1 MLKKMVILGV
11 VGFVAVSALGGTKL
25 ASYIRSELR
34 EARERA
40 ESNIPPEK
48 EVARLRNEL
57 KLLDKDLV
65 AVINELAKQR
75 VAVNDLQSQTEDL
88 ATKQATSLKAL
99 KDRGV
104 ELKARAE
111 ALKNAQGHVT
121 FGNRT
126 VNLVDANKELES
138 ARSELEQDANRY
150 KSTQKSLESMQALL
164 ANRVKVRDS
173 LEKQL
178 VAMKAQKA
186 ELTAAVDDM
195 EAQLAALKLQQMES
209 KYQTDDTRLAK
220 IKEDLRVLKTKVD
233 VEREKLKLMPI
244 ANESA
249 PAAGATK
256 SVDDILGSLEPTK
269 PAQPDAG
276 KTGDKV
282 PVAD

>member
-11 VGFVAVSALGGTKL
+11 VGFVAVSALGDTKL

-40 ESNIPPEK
+40 EANIPPEK

-57 KLLDKDLV
+57 KLLDKDIV

-88 ATKQATSLKAL
+88 AAKQTAALASL
-99 KDRGV
+99 KDRGQAI
-104 ELKARAE
+104 KS
-111 ALKNAQGHVT
+111 AQGHVT
-121 FGNRT
+121 FGTRT
-126 VNLVDANKELES
+126 VNVADARTELE
-138 ARSELEQDANRY
+138 ADANRY
-150 KSTQKSLESMQALL
+150 KATQKSLESMQALL
-164 ANRVKVRDS
+164 ANRIKVRDS

-186 ELTAAVDDM
+186 ELNAAVDDM

-220 IKEDLRVLKTKVD
+220 IKEDLRTLKTKVD

-244 ANESA
+244 ANESTPAA
-249 PAAGATK
+249 PAATK

-269 PAQPDAG
+269 PAAKPEAG
-276 KTGDKV
+276 ATDTKV
-282 PVAD
+282 PTAD